1 VRVLAIDTALGA
13 CAACILQVGA
23 QDAEPEPPIQES
35 LAMERGHAEALM
47 PLIERVVK
55 RSEGGFPG
63 IDRIAVSVGPG
74 SFTGLR
80 VGISA
85 ARAIA
90 LGTGKPCVGVT
101 TLSAYAAP
109 VVASGVG
116 TLVAAAVDARH
127 GQVYLQVFGPAGRTV
142 VAPLIVPARDAAR
155 QLGTGMVRIVGSGAG
170 VLLAEALAIGLDA
183 AVVDD
188 GAAPDILWVA
198 RLGAVAVAER
208 APPKPVYLRPPDAK
222 PQDHVRIPRR

>member
-1 VRVLAIDTALGA
+1 MRVLAIDTALGA
-13 CAACILQVGA
+13 CAACVLEAGA
-23 QDAEPEPPIQES
+23 EEPLVQER

-47 PLIERVVK
+47 PLVARLMARIPGGFGTIERL
-55 RSEGGFPG
+55 
-63 IDRIAVSVGPG
+63 AVTVGPG

-90 LGTGKPCVGVT
+90 LGIDKPCVGVT

-109 VVASGVG
+109 VASSGVG
-116 TLVAAAVDARH
+116 ALIAAAIDARH

-142 VAPLIVPARDAAR
+142 VAPRIVPVRDAAR
-155 QLGTGMVRIVGSGAG
+155 QLGTGAVRIVGSGAS
-170 VLLAEALAIGLDA
+170 LLAAEALAIGLEA
-183 AVVDD
+183 TIVDES
-188 GAAPDILWVA
+188 AAPAIAWVA
-198 RLGAVAVAER
+198 RLGAVALAER